1 MNLLVGQASLSL
13 LLQLT
18 LLDLDSLCS
27 AIVLAY
33 LRTHTSPIGS
43 LYIPLSNIP
52 RADLNLR
59 PELVPVL
66 SNANLNPSD
75 LITLSDLPPMSS
87 IASQLPPEKTRWI
100 LVDHNAMMNSD
111 LHKIYSKRLVGCI
124 DHHEEENAVPKNCE
138 EEPRIVRKSGSCMTL
153 VVEYCKDA
161 WNGYNRANHKEA
173 VTWNAQ
179 VARVALGPILI
190 DTSNLGNKAE
200 TTPADADAIK
210 YLESWIKA
218 EPDSKYDRD
227 DYYHVVSE
235 AKQDIGDLS
244 LPDIL
249 RKDYKQYTES
259 GSMKVGI
266 ASVVRGLQFLIDK
279 AGGKEKFLEAVK
291 GFAKERD
298 LSILSIMTKSNP
310 GGRFARELLVWA
322 ADEKGVASAKK
333 FEVDSR
339 EKLGLKEWEG
349 GSLNIDGGD
358 QEQRCWWQERVENS
372 RKQVAP
378 LMRAAIAEIG

>member
-1 MNLLVGQASLSL
+1 
-13 LLQLT
+13 
-18 LLDLDSLCS
+18 
-27 AIVLAY
+27 
-33 LRTHTSPIGS
+33 
-43 LYIPLSNIP
+43 
-52 RADLNLR
+52 
-59 PELVPVL
+59 
-66 SNANLNPSD
+66 
-75 LITLSDLPPMSS
+75 
-87 IASQLPPEKTRWI
+87 
-100 LVDHNAMMNSD
+100 
-111 LHKIYSKRLVGCI
+111 
-124 DHHEEENAVPKNCE
+124 
-138 EEPRIVRKSGSCMTL
+138 
-153 VVEYCKDA
+153 
-161 WNGYNRANHKEA
+161 
-173 VTWNAQ
+173 
-179 VARVALGPILI
+179 
-190 DTSNLGNKAE
+190 
-200 TTPADADAIK
+200 
-210 YLESWIKA
+210 
-218 EPDSKYDRD
+218 
-227 DYYHVVSE
+227 
-235 AKQDIGDLS
+235 
-244 LPDIL
+244 
-249 RKDYKQYTES
+249 
-259 GSMKVGI
+259 MKVGI